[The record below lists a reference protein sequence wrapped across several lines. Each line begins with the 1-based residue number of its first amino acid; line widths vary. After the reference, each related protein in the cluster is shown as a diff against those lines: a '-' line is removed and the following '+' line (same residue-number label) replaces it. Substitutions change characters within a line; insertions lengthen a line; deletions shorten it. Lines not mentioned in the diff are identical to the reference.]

1 MQQVIILGAGKSK
14 QFVENPTN
22 IKVNLQE
29 TVLDWQVCAFEG
41 KDSDFTFVGGYQFD
55 KIAHK
60 YPNLH
65 FVFNPQWDKTSC
77 DVSLQ
82 NSGFSETSSA
92 FVTYGDI
99 LFRSQLIKQILHLA
113 EGENDIVVAV
123 DKDTSLLDTKENCEF
138 VVDVKNG
145 QKLPFIG
152 CVYLKPAVLEV
163 LKKQDCFYGE
173 LKEHRLS
180 GIIECLQQKGF
191 KVDFVNAHNLWAEVS
206 NPIDVARFV
215 LTTKAQTLYALRKHV
230 KKAHIL
236 DQISF
241 STQQWFNDP
250 EGVITTILK
259 AFGNKKLVVR
269 SSSLQEDSFT
279 KANAGKFES
288 ILNVSPEHDAL
299 TEAITAVIHSYGI
312 NNNADLVLVQPMLHN
327 VNVSGVVF
335 TRTLNYGAP
344 YYVVNY
350 DKKDTAAIT
359 SGASKQD
366 ETFYHWKYADI
377 PSDAPNFYKKLF
389 DAIQEIEILTQ
400 FDALDIEFAVTNNDE
415 LYVFQ
420 VRPIASQHLR
430 EVGDHRL
437 SEHLECAKKRFEDY
451 QTAQPDVKGDTTIFG
466 VMPDW
471 NPAEIVGTKPHR
483 LAISL
488 YQTLITN
495 DIWAQQR
502 AEFGYKDVR
511 PYPLIINFAGHPY
524 VDVRASIHSF
534 LPNNLSSDT
543 TKKLVNFYVNRLRH
557 NPEWHDKLEFMVM
570 PTCYTVD
577 LHNRWHDL
585 LVNEAKLSENEYQQY
600 EEALLDLT
608 KQAFE
613 KCKKCYAE
621 MNAIEERFARIA
633 DAHLQP
639 LDKIYVLMQTCR
651 EGTLNFSHLARC
663 GFIASSFL
671 KSFVVKGIISEE
683 AKSSLT
689 GAIQTITGQF
699 FEKTQ
704 QAVEG
709 KISKE
714 DCIQTYGHL
723 RPGTYDITSP
733 TYRSDPDKYLFC
745 NAGNKAN
752 NVSLTN
758 SSIEQNYDVLEA
770 YLKQTFG
777 ISLDDF
783 KRFLEQAIAG
793 REYSKFVFTRYISLI
808 LDLIEEM
815 GKNFGFTAED
825 MAHLPINVFENM
837 RNGLYSCRDI
847 KHMFSLL
854 IEQGKEYYRIIQC
867 IELPP
872 LITKAED
879 FYGFFMPKVLPNFI
893 GNKSIETEIIYLKNS
908 NQTEGIA
915 LKNKI
920 VLIKNADPGF
930 DWIFNYEI
938 AGLITAYG
946 GPNSHMAIRAAEF
959 KLPASIGV
967 GETLFDKLK
976 VAHFIQLDCASH
988 KINIIR

>member
-29 TVLDWQVCAFEG
+29 SVLDWQVSAFD
-41 KDSDFTFVGGYQFD
+41 KKNTTYTFVGGYQFD

-65 FVFNPQWDKTSC
+65 FVFNPQWDKTAC
-77 DVSLQ
+77 DVSLK
-82 NSGFSETSSA
+82 NSGFSEKLPA
-92 FVTYGDI
+92 FVTYGDV
-99 LFRSQLIKQILHLA
+99 LFRSQLVQQILQAA
-113 EGENDIVVAV
+113 ESTNDAV
-123 DKDTSLLDTKENCEF
+123 IAIDEDVSLLNTKENYEF
-138 VVDVKNG
+138 VVDQQNG
-145 QKLPFIG
+145 KKYPFIG
-152 CVYLKPAVLEV
+152 CIYLKPAILEI
-163 LKKQDCFYGE
+163 LKKENCFCKD

-180 GIIECLQQKGF
+180 GIIDRLQQKGF
-191 KVDFVNAHNLWAEVS
+191 KIDFVNAHGLWTEVD

-215 LTTKAQTLYALRKHV
+215 LTTKAQTLYALQKHIT
-230 KKAHIL
+230 KANIL
-236 DQISF
+236 DQIHF
-241 STQQWFNDP
+241 STQQWFENQDK
-250 EGVITTILK
+250 VIDKILET
-259 AFGNKKLVVR
+259 FGNKSLVVR
-269 SSSLQEDSFT
+269 SSSLQEDSFL

-288 ILNVSPEHDAL
+288 ILNVSAEKNAIIK
-299 TEAITAVIHSYGI
+299 AITAVIHSYGEQ
-312 NNNADLVLVQPMLHN
+312 NNADLVLIQPMLHN
-327 VNVSGVVF
+327 VKVSGVVF

-366 ETFYHWKYADI
+366 ETFYHWKYASV
-377 PSDAPNFYKKLF
+377 PAYAPDFYKQLF
-389 DAIQEIEILTQ
+389 EAIQEIETLTQ
-400 FDALDIEFAVTNNDE
+400 FDALDIEFAVTNDEE
-415 LYVFQ
+415 LYIFQ

-430 EVGDHRL
+430 EIGDHRL
-437 SEHLECAKKRFEDY
+437 SEHLECAAKRFVDY
-451 QTAQPDVKGDTTIFG
+451 QNTQPDVQGDATIFG

-488 YQTLITN
+488 YQALITN

-511 PYPLIINFAGHPY
+511 PYPLIINFVGHPY

-534 LPNNLSSDT
+534 LPNNLSADT
-543 TKKLVNFYVNRLRH
+543 TKKLVNFYIYRLKN

-577 LHNRWHDL
+577 FKDRWHNL
-585 LVNEAKLSENEYQQY
+585 LINEAKLSENEYQQY
-600 EEALLDLT
+600 EKALFDLT
-608 KQAFE
+608 LSAFA
-613 KCKKCYAE
+613 KCQKCYEE
-621 MNAIEERFARIA
+621 MDSIEKRFSRIS
-633 DAHLQP
+633 DAPLQP
-639 LDKIYVLMQTCR
+639 LDKIYVLMQTCK

-671 KSFVVKGIISEE
+671 KSFVAKGVISEDE
-683 AKSSLT
+683 KNSLT
-689 GAIQTITGQF
+689 ENIQTITGQF

-704 QAVEG
+704 QAVDG
-709 KISKE
+709 KFSKE

-745 NAGNKAN
+745 NAVGKA
-752 NVSLTN
+752 VGTEKATN
-758 SSIEQNYDVLEA
+758 ITPNYDALEK
-770 YLKQTFG
+770 YLKQTFA
-777 ISLDDF
+777 ISLSDF
-783 KRFLEQAIAG
+783 KLFLKQAIAG

-808 LDLIEEM
+808 LDLVEEL
-815 GKNFGFTAED
+815 GKTYGFTAKD
-825 MAHLPINVFENM
+825 MAHLPINVFEDM

-847 KHMFSLL
+847 KHILSML
-854 IEQGKEYYRIIQC
+854 IEQGKEYYRIIQS

-872 LITKAED
+872 LITRKEN

-893 GNKSIETEIIYLKNS
+893 GNKSIETDIIYLKNS

-946 GPNSHMAIRAAEF
+946 GPNSHMAIRSAEF
-959 KLPASIGV
+959 KLPASIGI
-967 GETLFDKLK
+967 GEALFDKLK
-976 VAHFIQLDCASH
+976 LAQFIQLDCASH

>member
-29 TVLDWQVCAFEG
+29 TVLDWQVSAFDGEG
-41 KDSDFTFVGGYQFD
+41 SQFTFVGGYQFD

-65 FVFNPQWDKTSC
+65 FVFNPQWDKTAC

-82 NSGFSETSSA
+82 NSGFVEDLPA
-92 FVTYGDI
+92 FVTYGDV
-99 LFRSQLIKQILHLA
+99 LFRSQLIQQMLQIA
-113 EGENDIVVAV
+113 EDANDVVVAI
-123 DKDTSLLDTKENCEF
+123 DEDTSLLNTKENCEF
-138 VVDVKNG
+138 VINREDSK
-145 QKLPFIG
+145 KHPFVG
-152 CVYLKPAVLEV
+152 CVYLKPVV
-163 LKKQDCFYGE
+163 LKTLKTEGCFCDK
-173 LKEHRLS
+173 LDEHRLS
-180 GIIECLQQKGF
+180 GIIDCLQKNGF
-191 KVDFVNAHNLWAEVS
+191 KIAFVNAHNLWAEVS
-206 NPIDVARFV
+206 DPIDVARFV

-230 KKAHIL
+230 KKSHIL
-236 DQISF
+236 EQIHF
-241 STQQWFNDP
+241 STQQWYKNKDH
-250 EGVITTILK
+250 VIDTILK
-259 AFGNKKLVVR
+259 TFNDRDLVVR

-288 ILNVSPEHDAL
+288 ILNVTPERETLARVI
-299 TEAITAVIHSYGI
+299 TEVIHSYGA

-366 ETFYHWKYADI
+366 ETFYHWKYAAI
-377 PSDAPNFYKKLF
+377 PGYAPSFYKKLF
-389 DAIQEIEILTQ
+389 DAIQEIEVLTQ
-400 FDALDIEFAVTNNDE
+400 FDALDIEFAVTNDGE
-415 LYVFQ
+415 LYIFQ

-430 EVGDHRL
+430 EVGDQRL
-437 SEHLECAKKRFEDY
+437 NDHLECAKKRFEDY
-451 QTAQPDVKGDTTIFG
+451 QTAQPDVQGDTTIFG

-534 LPNNLSSDT
+534 LPNSLSSNT
-543 TKKLVNFYVNRLRH
+543 TKKLVNFYINRLKN

-570 PTCYTVD
+570 PTCYTAD
-577 LHNRWHDL
+577 FRDRWHDL
-585 LVNEAKLSENEYQQY
+585 LIDEAKLSESEYQQY
-600 EEALLDLT
+600 ENALLNLT
-608 KQAFE
+608 KFAFE
-613 KCKKCYAE
+613 KCKKCYGE
-621 MNAIEERFARIA
+621 MSGIEERFTRIA
-633 DAHLQP
+633 DTHLQP

-671 KSFVVKGIISEE
+671 KSFVAKGIISEE
-683 AKSSLT
+683 GRTSLT
-689 GAIQTITGQF
+689 ENIQTITGQF

-704 QAVEG
+704 EAVEG

-714 DCIQTYGHL
+714 VCIQMYGHL

-745 NAGNKAN
+745 SNGSKLVH
-752 NVSLTN
+752 VSKNECAHLK
-758 SSIEQNYDVLEA
+758 YDAFES
-770 YLKQTFG
+770 YLRQTFD
-777 ISLDDF
+777 ISLEDF
-783 KRFLEQAIAG
+783 KLFLSQAIAG
-793 REYSKFVFTRYISLI
+793 REYSKFVFTKYISLI
-808 LDLIEEM
+808 LDLVEEI
-815 GKNFGFTAED
+815 GKNFGFTTQD
-825 MAHLPINVFENM
+825 MAHLPINLFEDI

-847 KHMFSLL
+847 KRVLSLL

-872 LITKAED
+872 LITKSED

-893 GNKSIETEIIYLKNS
+893 GNKSVETEIVYLKNS

-967 GETLFDKLK
+967 GEALFDKLK
-976 VAHFIQLDCASH
+976 LAQFIQLDCASH
-988 KINIIR
+988 KINVIR

>member
-29 TVLDWQVCAFEG
+29 TVLDWQVSAFEG
-41 KDSDFTFVGGYQFD
+41 ESSRFTFVGGYQFD

-60 YPNLH
+60 YPDLH
-65 FVFNPQWDKTSC
+65 FVFNSQWDKTAC

-82 NSGFSETSSA
+82 NSGFVEDLPA
-92 FVTYGDI
+92 FVAYGDV
-99 LFRSQLIKQILHLA
+99 LFRSQLIQQMLQTA
-113 EGENDIVVAV
+113 EQTNDAAIAI
-123 DKDTSLLDTKENCEF
+123 DE
-138 VVDVKNG
+138 
-145 QKLPFIG
+145 
-152 CVYLKPAVLEV
+152 
-163 LKKQDCFYGE
+163 
-173 LKEHRLS
+173 
-180 GIIECLQQKGF
+180 
-191 KVDFVNAHNLWAEVS
+191 HNLWAEVS
-206 NPIDVARFV
+206 NPIDFARFV

-230 KKAHIL
+230 KKSCIL
-236 DQISF
+236 EQIHF
-241 STQQWFNDP
+241 STQQWFKNPDH
-250 EGVITTILK
+250 VIDTILRT
-259 AFGNKKLVVR
+259 FGDKDLVVR

-288 ILNVSPEHDAL
+288 VLNATPERDTLAK
-299 TEAITAVIHSYGI
+299 AITEVIHSYGA

-377 PSDAPNFYKKLF
+377 PSDAPNFYRKLF
-389 DAIQEIEILTQ
+389 DAIQEIEELTQ
-400 FDALDIEFAVTNNDE
+400 FDALDIEFAVTNAGE
-415 LYVFQ
+415 LYIFQ

-437 SEHLECAKKRFEDY
+437 DEHLGCAAKRFSDY
-451 QTAQPDVKGDTTIFG
+451 QTAQPDVQGDATIFG

-534 LPNNLSSDT
+534 LPNNLSTDT
-543 TKKLVNFYVNRLRH
+543 TKKLVNFYIHRLKN

-577 LHNRWHDL
+577 FKDRWHDL
-585 LVNEAKLSENEYQQY
+585 LINEAKLSENEYQQY
-600 EEALLDLT
+600 EKALLDLT
-608 KQAFE
+608 LAGF
-613 KCKKCYAE
+613 KKCQKCYEA
-621 MNAIEERFARIA
+621 MDVIEKRFSRIA
-633 DAHLQP
+633 DTHLKP
-639 LDKIYVLMQTCR
+639 LDKIYVLMQTCKI
-651 EGTLNFSHLARC
+651 GTLNFSHLARC
-663 GFIASSFL
+663 GFVASSFL
-671 KSFVVKGIISEE
+671 KSFVAKGVISEAE
-683 AKSSLT
+683 KSSLT
-689 GAIQTITGQF
+689 ENIQTIAGQI

-704 QAVEG
+704 QAIEG

-714 DCIQTYGHL
+714 DCIKMYGHL

-733 TYRSDPDKYLFC
+733 TYHSDPDKYLFC
-745 NAGNKAN
+745 NVGGKAIATGKA
-752 NVSLTN
+752 TN
-758 SSIEQNYDVLEA
+758 ITPHYDALEKC
-770 YLKQTFG
+770 LKQIFG
-777 ISLDDF
+777 ISLSDF
-783 KRFLEQAIAG
+783 KLFLKQAIAG

-808 LDLIEEM
+808 LDLVEEM
-815 GKNFGFTAED
+815 GKTYGFTTED
-825 MAHLPINVFENM
+825 MAHLPINVFEDM
-837 RNGLYSCRDI
+837 RNGLYSVRDI
-847 KHMFSLL
+847 KHIFSML

-872 LITKAED
+872 LITRLED
-879 FYGFFMPKVLPNFI
+879 FYGFFVPKILPNFI
-893 GNKSIETEIIYLKNS
+893 GNQSIEAEIVYLKNS
-908 NQTEGIA
+908 KQADSIQ
-915 LKNKI
+915 LRNKI

-946 GPNSHMAIRAAEF
+946 GPNSHMAIRSAEF
-959 KLPASIGV
+959 KLPTSIGV
-967 GETLFDKLK
+967 GEALFDKLK

-988 KINIIR
+988 KIDIIR

>member
-1 MQQVIILGAGKSK
+1 MQQIVILGAGRSR

-22 IKVNLQE
+22 IKINLQE
-29 TVLDWQVCAFEG
+29 SVLDWQVCAFDE
-41 KDSDFTFVGGYQFD
+41 KISEFTFVGGYQFD

-60 YPNLH
+60 YSNLH
-65 FVFNPQWDKTSC
+65 FVFNPQWDKTAC

-82 NSGFSETSSA
+82 NSGFSEDSPA

-99 LFRSQLIKQILHLA
+99 LFRSQLIQQMLQVAKEA
-113 EGENDIVVAV
+113 NDVVIAIDEDV
-123 DKDTSLLDTKENCEF
+123 SLLETKENCEF
-138 VVDVKNG
+138 VVDEKNNT
-145 QKLPFIG
+145 KYPFIG
-152 CVYLKPAVLEV
+152 CVYLKPAALKT
-163 LKKQDCFYGE
+163 LKKERCFCDE
-173 LKEHRLS
+173 LKEHRFS
-180 GIIECLQQKGF
+180 GIINGLQQRGF
-191 KVDFVNAHNLWAEVS
+191 KVAFVKAHNLWTEVS

-230 KKAHIL
+230 KKSRIL
-236 DQISF
+236 EQIHF
-241 STQQWFNDP
+241 STQQWFKNKDH
-250 EGVITTILK
+250 VIDTILK
-259 AFGNKKLVVR
+259 TFSDKDLVVR

-288 ILNVSPEHDAL
+288 VLNVSPEREAL
-299 TEAITAVIHSYGI
+299 TKAITEVIHSYGT

-366 ETFYHWKYADI
+366 ETFYHWKYAAI
-377 PSDAPNFYKKLF
+377 PEYAPCFYKKLF
-389 DAIQEIEILTQ
+389 AAIQEIEVLTQ
-400 FDALDIEFAVTNNDE
+400 FDALDIEFAVTNNED
-415 LYVFQ
+415 LYIFQ
-420 VRPIASQHLR
+420 VRPIVSQHLR

-437 SEHLECAKKRFEDY
+437 SEHLECAKRRFEDY
-451 QTAQPDVKGDTTIFG
+451 QTAQPDVQGEATIFG

-502 AEFGYKDVR
+502 AEFGYKNVR
-511 PYPLIINFAGHPY
+511 PYPLIINFVGHPY

-534 LPNNLSSDT
+534 LPNSLSGDT
-543 TKKLVNFYVNRLRH
+543 TRKLVNFYVNRLRS

-570 PTCYTVD
+570 PTCHTAD
-577 LHNRWHDL
+577 FKDRWHDL
-585 LVNEAKLSENEYQQY
+585 LIREAKLSESEYQQY
-600 EEALLDLT
+600 EDALFALT
-608 KQAFE
+608 KFAFE
-613 KCKKCYAE
+613 KCKRCYEE
-621 MNAIEERFARIA
+621 MREIEERFTRIA
-633 DAHLQP
+633 DTHLQP
-639 LDKIYVLMQTCR
+639 LDKIYVLMQTCK

-671 KSFVVKGIISEE
+671 KSFVAKGIVSEE
-683 AKSSLT
+683 EKTLLT
-689 GAIQTITGQF
+689 ENIQTITGQF

-704 QAVEG
+704 EAIEG
-709 KISKE
+709 KISRE

-745 NAGNKAN
+745 SNGSKLVHVSKSESSHQKYDALAN
-752 NVSLTN
+752 
-758 SSIEQNYDVLEA
+758 
-770 YLKQTFG
+770 YLRQTFDT
-777 ISLDDF
+777 SLEDF
-783 KRFLEQAIAG
+783 KLFLDQAIAG
-793 REYSKFVFTRYISLI
+793 REYSKFVFTKYISMV
-808 LDLIEEM
+808 LDLVEEM
-815 GKNFGFTAED
+815 GKNFGFTTKD
-825 MAHLPINVFENM
+825 MAHLPINVFEDM
-837 RNGLYSCRDI
+837 RNGLYSGRDV
-847 KHMFSLL
+847 KHILLML
-854 IEQGKEYYRIIQC
+854 IEQGKEYYRIIQS

-872 LITKAED
+872 LITRKED

-893 GNKSIETEIIYLKNS
+893 GNKSVETEIVYLKNS
-908 NQTEGIA
+908 NQTEGMA

-938 AGLITAYG
+938 GGLITAYG

-976 VAHFIQLDCASH
+976 WAQFIQLDCASH